1 MNTKEKVIEILHDLS
16 GVEEISE
23 GASFKEDLGFDSLL
37 MVSMLIEFEEE
48 FDIELKE
55 SDMNPY
61 DLKTEV
67 STRIS
72 MIRVLTKLLECFLI
86 VFTLTYRR
94 GHNSIPS

>member
-1 MNTKEKVIEILHDLS
+1 MNTKEKVIEILRDLS

-55 SDMNPY
+55 SDMNPF
-61 DLKTEV
+61 DLKDVGDAIALVESYV
-67 STRIS
+67 
-72 MIRVLTKLLECFLI
+72 
-86 VFTLTYRR
+86 
-94 GHNSIPS
+94 GD